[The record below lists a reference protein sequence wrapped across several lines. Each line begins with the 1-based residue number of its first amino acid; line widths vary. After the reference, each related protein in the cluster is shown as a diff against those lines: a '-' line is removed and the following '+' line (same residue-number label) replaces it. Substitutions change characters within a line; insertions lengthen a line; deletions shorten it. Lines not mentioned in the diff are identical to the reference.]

1 MEYWKDEGNNKR
13 MQTYHKISNLLKVLR
28 IFILMFSLF
37 IFVLLI
43 TQSIIY
49 LSGVTIFNVNMIIY
63 LITDV
68 YNVMI
73 IMLIFGLIFM
83 IIKKK
88 LNEKELLIMFV
99 IGFLLLPEIL
109 LLVVHF
115 AVFGSFMFNFYYMVI
130 LIIVMILINHLI
142 TRIDELYNIATGS
155 NELKMKEKIDEILFG
170 EEPIKKKRIAIRKL
184 GKLGLDK
191 KFIRM
196 FLKLLEYIGEI

>member
-99 IGFLLLPEIL
+99 IGFLLLSEIL

-115 AVFGSFMFNFYYMVI
+115 AVFGSFMFSFYYMVI

>member
-1 MEYWKDEGNNKR
+1 
-13 MQTYHKISNLLKVLR
+13 
-28 IFILMFSLF
+28 MFSLF

-49 LSGVTIFNVNMIIY
+49 LSGVTIFNVNMIIH

-99 IGFLLLPEIL
+99 IGFLLLPEII

-115 AVFGSFMFNFYYMVI
+115 AVFGSFMFSFYYMVI

-191 KFIRM
+191 KFIRI

>member
-49 LSGVTIFNVNMIIY
+49 LSGETIFNVNMIIH

-99 IGFLLLPEIL
+99 IGFLLLPEII

-115 AVFGSFMFNFYYMVI
+115 AVFGSFMFSFYYMVI

-155 NELKMKEKIDEILFG
+155 NEIKMKEIIDEILFG

>member
-28 IFILMFSLF
+28 IFILMFYLF

-49 LSGVTIFNVNMIIY
+49 LSGVTIFNVNMIIH

-88 LNEKELLIMFV
+88 LNEKELLIMFL

-115 AVFGSFMFNFYYMVI
+115 AVFGSFMFSFYYMVI

>member
-1 MEYWKDEGNNKR
+1 MEYWKYEGNNKR

-109 LLVVHF
+109 LLFVHF
-115 AVFGSFMFNFYYMVI
+115 AVFGSFMFSFYYMVI

>member
-49 LSGVTIFNVNMIIY
+49 LSGVTKFNVNMIIH

-115 AVFGSFMFNFYYMVI
+115 AVFGSFMFSFYYMVI

>member
-1 MEYWKDEGNNKR
+1 
-13 MQTYHKISNLLKVLR
+13 
-28 IFILMFSLF
+28 MFSLF

-43 TQSIIY
+43 TKSIIY
-49 LSGVTIFNVNMIIY
+49 LSGVTIFNVNMIIH

-88 LNEKELLIMFV
+88 LNEKELLIMFL

-115 AVFGSFMFNFYYMVI
+115 AVFGSFMFSFYYMVI

>member
-49 LSGVTIFNVNMIIY
+49 LSGVTIFNVNMIIH

-88 LNEKELLIMFV
+88 LNEKELLIMIV

-115 AVFGSFMFNFYYMVI
+115 AVFGSFMFSFYYMVI

>member
-1 MEYWKDEGNNKR
+1 
-13 MQTYHKISNLLKVLR
+13 
-28 IFILMFSLF
+28 MFSLF

-43 TQSIIY
+43 TKSIIY
-49 LSGVTIFNVNMIIY
+49 LSGVTIFNVNMIIH

-88 LNEKELLIMFV
+88 LNEKELLIMFL

-115 AVFGSFMFNFYYMVI
+115 AVFGSFMFSFYYMVI

-191 KFIRM
+191 KFIRI

>member
-73 IMLIFGLIFM
+73 IMLVFGLIFM

-88 LNEKELLIMFV
+88 LNEKELLIMFL

-115 AVFGSFMFNFYYMVI
+115 AVFGSFMFSFYYMVI

>member
-88 LNEKELLIMFV
+88 LNEKELLIMFL

-115 AVFGSFMFNFYYMVI
+115 AVFGSFMFSFYYMVI

>member
-1 MEYWKDEGNNKR
+1 
-13 MQTYHKISNLLKVLR
+13 
-28 IFILMFSLF
+28 MFSLF

-49 LSGVTIFNVNMIIY
+49 LSGVTIFNVNMIIH

-88 LNEKELLIMFV
+88 LNEKELLIMIV

-115 AVFGSFMFNFYYMVI
+115 AVFGSFMFSFYYMVI

>member
-28 IFILMFSLF
+28 IFILMFSIF

-49 LSGVTIFNVNMIIY
+49 LSRVTIFNVNMIIH

-99 IGFLLLPEIL
+99 IVFLLLPEIL

-115 AVFGSFMFNFYYMVI
+115 AVFGSFMFSFYYMVI

>member
-1 MEYWKDEGNNKR
+1 
-13 MQTYHKISNLLKVLR
+13 
-28 IFILMFSLF
+28 MFSLF

-49 LSGVTIFNVNMIIY
+49 LSGVTIFNVNMIIH

-115 AVFGSFMFNFYYMVI
+115 AVFCSFMFSFYYMVI

>member
-49 LSGVTIFNVNMIIY
+49 LSGVTIFNVNMIIH

-73 IMLIFGLIFM
+73 IMLIFGSIFM

-99 IGFLLLPEIL
+99 IGFLLLPEII

-115 AVFGSFMFNFYYMVI
+115 AVFGSFMFSFYYMVI

>member
-49 LSGVTIFNVNMIIY
+49 LSRITIFNVNMIIH

-88 LNEKELLIMFV
+88 LNEKELLIMFL

-115 AVFGSFMFNFYYMVI
+115 AVFGSFMFSFYYMVI

-191 KFIRM
+191 KFIRI

>member
-1 MEYWKDEGNNKR
+1 
-13 MQTYHKISNLLKVLR
+13 
-28 IFILMFSLF
+28 MFSLF

-99 IGFLLLPEIL
+99 IGFLLLSEIL

-115 AVFGSFMFNFYYMVI
+115 AVFGSFMFSFYYMVI

>member
-1 MEYWKDEGNNKR
+1 
-13 MQTYHKISNLLKVLR
+13 
-28 IFILMFSLF
+28 MFSLF

-49 LSGVTIFNVNMIIY
+49 LSRETIFNVNMIIH

-115 AVFGSFMFNFYYMVI
+115 AVFGSFMFSFYYMVI

-170 EEPIKKKRIAIRKL
+170 EEPIKKKKNCYKKIRQVR
-184 GKLGLDK
+184 
-191 KFIRM
+191 FR
-196 FLKLLEYIGEI
+196 

>member
-49 LSGVTIFNVNMIIY
+49 LSGVTIFNVNMIIH

-73 IMLIFGLIFM
+73 IMLIFRLIFM

-99 IGFLLLPEIL
+99 IGFLLLPEII

-115 AVFGSFMFNFYYMVI
+115 AVFGSFMFSFYYMVI

>member
-1 MEYWKDEGNNKR
+1 
-13 MQTYHKISNLLKVLR
+13 
-28 IFILMFSLF
+28 MFSLF

-49 LSGVTIFNVNMIIY
+49 LSGVTIFNVNMIIH

-88 LNEKELLIMFV
+88 LNEKELLIMFL

-115 AVFGSFMFNFYYMVI
+115 AVFGSFMFSFYYMVI

>member
-49 LSGVTIFNVNMIIY
+49 LSRETIFNVNMIIH

-115 AVFGSFMFNFYYMVI
+115 AVFGSFMFSFYYMVI

-142 TRIDELYNIATGS
+142 TRIDELYNTATGS

>member
-1 MEYWKDEGNNKR
+1 
-13 MQTYHKISNLLKVLR
+13 
-28 IFILMFSLF
+28 MFSLF

-49 LSGVTIFNVNMIIY
+49 LSGVTIFNVNMIIH

-99 IGFLLLPEIL
+99 IGFLLLPEII

-115 AVFGSFMFNFYYMVI
+115 AVFGSFMFSFYYMVI

>member
-49 LSGVTIFNVNMIIY
+49 LSGETIFNVNMIIH

-115 AVFGSFMFNFYYMVI
+115 AVFGSFMFSFYYMVI

-155 NELKMKEKIDEILFG
+155 NELKMKEIIDEILFG

>member
-49 LSGVTIFNVNMIIY
+49 LSGETIFNVNMIIH

-109 LLVVHF
+109 LLIVYF
-115 AVFGSFMFNFYYMVI
+115 AVFGSFMFSFYYMVI

>member
-1 MEYWKDEGNNKR
+1 
-13 MQTYHKISNLLKVLR
+13 
-28 IFILMFSLF
+28 MFSLF

-115 AVFGSFMFNFYYMVI
+115 AVFGGFMFSFYYMVI

>member
-1 MEYWKDEGNNKR
+1 
-13 MQTYHKISNLLKVLR
+13 
-28 IFILMFSLF
+28 MFSLF

-49 LSGVTIFNVNMIIY
+49 LSRETIFNVNMIIH

-115 AVFGSFMFNFYYMVI
+115 AVFGSFMFSFYYMVI

-142 TRIDELYNIATGS
+142 TRIDELYNTATGS

>member
-49 LSGVTIFNVNMIIY
+49 LSGVTIFNVNMIIH

-88 LNEKELLIMFV
+88 LNEKELLIMFL

-115 AVFGSFMFNFYYMVI
+115 AVFGSFMFSFYYMVI

>member
-1 MEYWKDEGNNKR
+1 
-13 MQTYHKISNLLKVLR
+13 
-28 IFILMFSLF
+28 MFSLF

-49 LSGVTIFNVNMIIY
+49 LSRETIFNVNMIIH

-115 AVFGSFMFNFYYMVI
+115 AVFGSFMFSFYYMVI

>member
-49 LSGVTIFNVNMIIY
+49 LSGVTIFNVNMIIH

-115 AVFGSFMFNFYYMVI
+115 VVFGSFMFSFYYMVI

>member
-1 MEYWKDEGNNKR
+1 
-13 MQTYHKISNLLKVLR
+13 
-28 IFILMFSLF
+28 MFSLF

-49 LSGVTIFNVNMIIY
+49 LSGVTIFNVNMIIH

-68 YNVMI
+68 YNVII

-109 LLVVHF
+109 LLIVHF
-115 AVFGSFMFNFYYMVI
+115 AVFGSFMFSFYYMVI

>member
-1 MEYWKDEGNNKR
+1 
-13 MQTYHKISNLLKVLR
+13 
-28 IFILMFSLF
+28 
-37 IFVLLI
+37 
-43 TQSIIY
+43 
-49 LSGVTIFNVNMIIY
+49 
-63 LITDV
+63 
-68 YNVMI
+68 
-73 IMLIFGLIFM
+73 
-83 IIKKK
+83 
-88 LNEKELLIMFV
+88 MFV

-115 AVFGSFMFNFYYMVI
+115 AVFGSFMFSFYYMVI

>member
-49 LSGVTIFNVNMIIY
+49 LSGVTIFNVNMIIH

-99 IGFLLLPEIL
+99 IGFLLLSEIL

-115 AVFGSFMFNFYYMVI
+115 AVFGSFMFSFYYMVI

>member
-49 LSGVTIFNVNMIIY
+49 LSGVTIFNVNMIIH
-63 LITDV
+63 LISDV

-88 LNEKELLIMFV
+88 LNEKELLIMFL

-115 AVFGSFMFNFYYMVI
+115 AVFGSFMFSFYYMVI

-142 TRIDELYNIATGS
+142 TRIDELYNTATGS

>member
-49 LSGVTIFNVNMIIY
+49 LSGVTIFNVNMIIH

-73 IMLIFGLIFM
+73 IILIFGLIFM

-109 LLVVHF
+109 LLIVHF
-115 AVFGSFMFNFYYMVI
+115 AVFGSFMFSFYYMVI

-170 EEPIKKKRIAIRKL
+170 EEPIKKKRIDIRKL

>member
-49 LSGVTIFNVNMIIY
+49 LSGVTIFNVNMIIH

-115 AVFGSFMFNFYYMVI
+115 AVFGSFMFSFYYMVI

-184 GKLGLDK
+184 DKLGLDK

>member
-1 MEYWKDEGNNKR
+1 
-13 MQTYHKISNLLKVLR
+13 
-28 IFILMFSLF
+28 
-37 IFVLLI
+37 
-43 TQSIIY
+43 
-49 LSGVTIFNVNMIIY
+49 MIIH

-115 AVFGSFMFNFYYMVI
+115 AVFGSFMFSFYYMVI

>member
-49 LSGVTIFNVNMIIY
+49 LSGVTIFNVNMIIH

-115 AVFGSFMFNFYYMVI
+115 AVFGSFMFSFYYMVI
-130 LIIVMILINHLI
+130 LIIVMILVNHLI

-170 EEPIKKKRIAIRKL
+170 EEPIKKKRITIRKL